1 MFIYHQIS
9 EDLEILVLFVSW
21 INTYVTHINIF
32 QNVLSTFTVFGD
44 NNISIANKSIPN
56 TDSLAIKGGI

>member
-21 INTYVTHINIF
+21 INTYVIHINMF
-32 QNVLSTFTVFGD
+32 QNVLSTFIVFGD
-44 NNISIANKSIPN
+44 NNNSIGSKSIPN